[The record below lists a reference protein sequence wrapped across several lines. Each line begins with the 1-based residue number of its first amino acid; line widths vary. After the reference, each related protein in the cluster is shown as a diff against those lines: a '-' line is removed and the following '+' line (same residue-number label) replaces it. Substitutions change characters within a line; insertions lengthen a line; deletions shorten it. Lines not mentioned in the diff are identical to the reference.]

1 MKENNYKHLPHTNLI
16 GHYQFITFRTKDSLD
31 SYLKRLYSSYETEKI
46 KQYKMDKYLDQS
58 KNGALLY
65 GEVLAKIRDYYLN
78 YDKNVF
84 EIEALSVMPNHIH
97 ALLKQNDNMTNVM
110 RVLKGGAGH
119 IVNETLER
127 KGAVWSRDYYD
138 RAIRDEK
145 HFWIAYE
152 YIKYNAVKANLSD
165 ADERFYGRYK

>member
-1 MKENNYKHLPHTNLI
+1 MKENQHNHLPHTNLI
-16 GHYQFITFRTKDSLD
+16 GHYQFITFRTKESLD
-31 SYLKRLYSSYETEKI
+31 NYLKKLYNSNDIEKV

-58 KNGALLY
+58 HNGALLY
-65 GEVLAKIRDYYLN
+65 GEVISKIRDYYLG

-84 EIEALSVMPNHIH
+84 EIEALSIMPNHVH
-97 ALLKQNDNMTNVM
+97 VLLKQNDNMTNVM

-119 IVNETLER
+119 IVNKTLER

-145 HFWIAYE
+145 HFWLAYE
-152 YIKYNAVKANLSD
+152 YIKFNAVKAGLGD
-165 ADERFYGRYK
+165 ADERFYGRWD